1 MHHAQKLGYESAL
14 VRTPDT
20 DIFMIL
26 LHHVASINLVIYID
40 IGTKKREIINITELA
55 GNLGADYCTTLLGL
69 YIFTGEDV
77 TSAFKGKGK
86 VRPLKKLQSSP
97 KYQPFFR

>member
-55 GNLGADYCTTLLGL
+55 GNLGAEYCTALLGL
-69 YIFTGEDV
+69 YIFTGEDAKIGR
-77 TSAFKGKGK
+77 TLFGQF
-86 VRPLKKLQSSP
+86 LKSKMP
-97 KYQPFFR
+97 IYP